1 MNIFRNNSKVNSP
14 IVTERNS
21 FNSKFRHV
29 KRAIFLTLALT
40 VLPACNFN
48 KETPKDLGNVTTRE
62 VLNHTDQLIGKTVTI
77 RSEPIG
83 KVGPASFTLN
93 DPRLFGNDPVLIINA
108 TGKKFD
114 LPADSSADVQVTGI
128 VRRFAFAEVEREYNL
143 NLDKKSYLGYEN
155 KPVIIAKSMAPAP
168 DPGEITQNPQ
178 RYYNKRL
185 AVTGEVENIRNTNLF
200 TLDEDKLF
208 GGEDLLVLNL
218 GSQQVS
224 VKEDETVAVTGV
236 VRPFLVAEFERDYDL
251 TWDLKI
257 REGLE
262 AEYKNK
268 PVLVAEGVYPSAIP
282 ESEK

>member
-1 MNIFRNNSKVNSP
+1 MNILENNNKINSS
-14 IVTERNS
+14 IATEGNS
-21 FNSKFRHV
+21 FTSKFWHL
-29 KRAIFLTLALT
+29 KRTVLLALALT
-40 VLPACNFN
+40 ILPACSFN
-48 KETPKDLGNVTTRE
+48 NETPKDLSNVTTRE

-83 KVGPASFTLN
+83 KVGPSSFTLN
-93 DPRLFGNDPVLIINA
+93 DPRLFGNDPILIVNA

-114 LPADSSADVQVTGI
+114 LPADSGADVQVTGI
-128 VRRFAFAEVEREYNL
+128 VRRFVLAEVEREYNL
-143 NLDKKSYLGYEN
+143 NLDKESYLGYEN
-155 KPVIIAKSMAPAP
+155 EPVIIAKSMAPAP

-257 REGLE
+257 KEGLE

-282 ESEK
+282 ESKK